1 MKISSL
7 NRLLLLLTGLLAA
20 YQIAIAIDGLG
31 TLAVASY
38 TVGFGVLLVASLLI
52 LILGYEVLELPIV
65 VVVSTLIPLALSL
78 GLVSEFLFAWQRFY
92 LAFCLLG
99 FSAIFLTRLLSAPMK
114 MATIV
119 LALVHGV
126 AGLVIF
132 ILPIVL
138 ALSGKS
144 GFGFLLV
151 GVGGGFIG
159 IGGLFLS
166 FLKAGSPI
174 LSREMILKILP
185 LLLVLTTA
193 SFVAGFALR

>member
-38 TVGFGVLLVASLLI
+38 TVGFGVLLVASLLL
-52 LILGYEVLELPIV
+52 LILGFEVLELPIV

-99 FSAIFLTRLLSAPMK
+99 FSAILLTRLLPAPMK
-114 MATIV
+114 IATLV

-144 GFGFLLV
+144 SFGFLLV
-151 GVGGGFIG
+151 GVGGGLIG

-166 FLKAGSPI
+166 FLKVGSPI